1 MIVVV
6 ARLTTDAERRAA
18 LIEAGETVA
27 AASRDEAGCL
37 NYRIYE
43 ATDEENSF
51 VIVEEWA
58 DDAALQ
64 AHFKTPH
71 IAEFMPKV
79 GTLVTAPPD
88 VGFHEVASTRDLSN
102 VAG

>member
-18 LIEAGETVA
+18 LIDAGETVA
-27 AASRDEAGCL
+27 AASRAEDGCL
-37 NYRIYE
+37 NYRIFQ
-43 ATDEENSF
+43 ATDDENAF

-71 IAEFMPKV
+71 IAAFMPRL
-79 GTLVTAPPD
+79 GPLLAAPPD
-88 VGFHEVASTRDLSN
+88 VGFHEVASTRDLSD
-102 VAG
+102 VAT